1 MLAEACNLGLEPVS
15 RPDRPA
21 LNRGRLAWVGENYLR
36 ADTLAR
42 ANCRLVDYQPGIGL
56 ARHWGGGEVAS
67 ADGLRFVVPVHSV
80 HAGPN
85 RRYFGAGRG
94 VTYYNFS
101 SDQFTGFHAIVI
113 PGTLRDSLF
122 ILDGLLDNPTSLE
135 PTEVM
140 ADTAGY
146 SDVVFGLFRL
156 LGYQFSPRLA
166 DAGDA
171 RFWRIDPA
179 TSYGP
184 LNGIARHRVD
194 IPHITANWDDILRA
208 TGLLRHPSGQCS
220 SPAHADAASWSPGI
234 VLGPR
239 RGGGRPPRQ
248 DALPARLHRRRGLPA
263 PHLLNQLNGGE
274 SRHGLARRI
283 FHGQQGELHQAYR
296 EGQEEQLGA
305 LGLVLNAIV
314 LWNTRYLD
322 RAVNYLLDQGRT
334 VAIDDIARLS
344 PLVHNHINLHG
355 RYQFT
360 LDGPAA
366 HGQLRPLNSV

>member
-1 MLAEACNLGLEPVS
+1 
-15 RPDRPA
+15 
-21 LNRGRLAWVGENYLR
+21 
-36 ADTLAR
+36 
-42 ANCRLVDYQPGIGL
+42 
-56 ARHWGGGEVAS
+56 
-67 ADGLRFVVPVHSV
+67 
-80 HAGPN
+80 
-85 RRYFGAGRG
+85 
-94 VTYYNFS
+94 
-101 SDQFTGFHAIVI
+101 
-113 PGTLRDSLF
+113 
-122 ILDGLLDNPTSLE
+122 
-135 PTEVM
+135 M

-194 IPHITANWDDILRA
+194 IPLITANWDDILRA
-208 TGLLRHPSGQCS
+208 TGSLATR
-220 SPAHADAASWSPGI
+220 AVNASQ
-234 VLGPR
+234 LMRTLHRGPR
-239 RGGGRPPRQ
+239 ASSLARAVGEVGRLAKTLYLLAYI
-248 DALPARLHRRRGLPA
+248 DDEDYRRRI
-263 PHLLNQLNGGE
+263 LNQLNRGE

-283 FHGQQGELHQAYR
+283 FHGQQGEVHQAYR

-305 LGLVLNAIV
+305 LALVLNAIV

-322 RAVNYLLDQGRT
+322 RALNYLVNQGRT
-334 VAIDDIARLS
+334 VASDDIARLS
-344 PLVHNHINLHG
+344 PLVHDHINLHG

-366 HGQLRPLNSV
+366 HGPLRPLNSA